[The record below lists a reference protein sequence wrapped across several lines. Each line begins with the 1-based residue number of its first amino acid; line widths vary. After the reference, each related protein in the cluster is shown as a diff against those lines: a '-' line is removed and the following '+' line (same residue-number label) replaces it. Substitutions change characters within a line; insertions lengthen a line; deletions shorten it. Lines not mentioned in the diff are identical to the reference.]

1 MRNFFRLQKQKISQF
16 LLYLPADIQAE
27 VSLLSHNTYIPSNAR
42 HTPASSVLL
51 MMPLVVLKEG
61 YIPTARNYPF

>member
-1 MRNFFRLQKQKISQF
+1 MHNFFILQKQKISQF

-27 VSLLSHNTYIPSNAR
+27 VSLLSHNTHIPSNVQG
-42 HTPASSVLL
+42 TPASSVPLT
-51 MMPLVVLKEG
+51 MPLVVLKEG